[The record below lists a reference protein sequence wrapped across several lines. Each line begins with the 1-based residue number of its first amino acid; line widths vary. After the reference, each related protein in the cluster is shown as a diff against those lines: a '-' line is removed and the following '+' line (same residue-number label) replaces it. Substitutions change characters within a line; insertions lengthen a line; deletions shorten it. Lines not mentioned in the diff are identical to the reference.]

1 MTQTDLI
8 KEKIE
13 LYSEVKQEFIR
24 KFEKD
29 PRIDEIMT
37 IFDRVDHWLLS
48 EQIQKERQGVH
59 PDKEKKEGRPATQ
72 KQLDFIIDLGGD
84 PRWSGTSFE
93 ASKEIE
99 RLKKC
104 Q

>member
-13 LYSEVKQEFIR
+13 LYSEVKQEYIR

-29 PRIDEIMT
+29 PRIDEITT

-48 EQIQKERQGVH
+48 QQIQKERQGVH
-59 PDKEKKEGRPATQ
+59 PDKEKDKDKEGHCNSCGRKLTE
-72 KQLDFIIDLGGD
+72 G
-84 PRWSGTSFE
+84 
-93 ASKEIE
+93 EIGWIQDHDAE
-99 RLKKC
+99 EICYHCKKK
-104 Q
+104 

>member
-8 KEKIE
+8 IEKIN
-13 LYSEVKQEFIR
+13 LYSEVRQEYIR

-48 EQIQKERQGVH
+48 EQIQKERGGVH
-59 PDKEKKEGRPATQ
+59 SDKEKREGKPASSR
-72 KQLDFIIDLGGD
+72 QLDFIIDLGGD
-84 PRWSGTSFE
+84 PKWTGTSYE

-99 RLKKC
+99 RLKQK
-104 Q
+104 